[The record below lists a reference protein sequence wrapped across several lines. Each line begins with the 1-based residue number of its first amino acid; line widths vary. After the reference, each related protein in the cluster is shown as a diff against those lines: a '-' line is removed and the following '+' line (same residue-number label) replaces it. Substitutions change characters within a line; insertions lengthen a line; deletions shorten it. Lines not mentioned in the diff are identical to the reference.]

1 MWQIRERKG
10 RKRWRSRGYQQFDRI
25 VGREEKKR
33 DERKREVGGTGRER
47 KETGCRREEKE
58 RKETG
63 RRGKERKGKER
74 KGKERGGEERKG
86 KERAVRRE
94 GGEDDKS
101 HINRRDITLRS
112 AGHIEK

>member
-58 RKETG
+58 RKE
-63 RRGKERKGKER
+63 RRGESSEEGRAERK
-74 KGKERGGEERKG
+74 RGGEERKG
-86 KERAVRRE
+86 EERRE
-94 GGEDDKS
+94 Q
-101 HINRRDITLRS
+101 
-112 AGHIEK
+112 

>member
-58 RKETG
+58 RKE
-63 RRGKERKGKER
+63 RRGE
-74 KGKERGGEERKG
+74 
-86 KERAVRRE
+86 ERAVRRE
-94 GGEDDKS
+94 ERKGNGEERKEKE
-101 HINRRDITLRS
+101 RR
-112 AGHIEK
+112 EQ

>member
-33 DERKREVGGTGRER
+33 DERKREVGGKGRER
-47 KETGCRREEKE
+47 KETGFRREEKE
-58 RKETG
+58 RKETE
-63 RRGKERKGKER
+63 RAVRMEERKGN
-74 KGKERGGEERKG
+74 GEERKG

-101 HINRRDITLRS
+101 VI
-112 AGHIEK
+112 